1 MQAVTK
7 MTQRQKLLFC
17 MSAALGACAA
27 DTQPA
32 EPTYVLE
39 AGAAGG
45 AATDQL
51 PAERDA
57 SRAQAPKP
65 DEVGGSLQAL
75 VASRL
80 NVPVD
85 RRHFGG
91 NIVPEDL
98 FYTVGDACAD
108 GYERDSVRAGKTSGN
123 GYCEF
128 AGWESPDEHDCH
140 ARIHA
145 HTNEFWGGIW
155 CETSV
160 FERLSE
166 RTSCCAPHASPGC
179 DDSALGFP
187 DIEQCVCDRDSYCCS
202 TAWDEYCATEVS
214 AFGCAPRNYC
224 R

>member
-1 MQAVTK
+1 
-7 MTQRQKLLFC
+7 MTQRLGLLFGV
-17 MSAALGACAA
+17 SAALGACAT
-27 DTQPA
+27 DTQLA
-32 EPTYVLE
+32 EPAFLDE
-39 AGAAGG
+39 GAAGG
-45 AATDQL
+45 AAVL
-51 PAERDA
+51 HFEAERDA
-57 SRAQAPKP
+57 RREQAANEDGVGVSR
-65 DEVGGSLQAL
+65 QAL

-91 NIVPEDL
+91 NILPEDHY
-98 FYTVGDACAD
+98 FTVGELCSD
-108 GYERDSVRAGKTSGN
+108 GYERDRAEAGITSGH

-128 AGWESPDEHDCH
+128 AGWESPDEHDCR

-160 FERLSE
+160 FEKLSE
-166 RTSCCAPHASPGC
+166 RASCCDAHASPGC
-179 DDSALGFP
+179 DDSALGYP
-187 DIEQCVCDRDSYCCS
+187 DIEQCVCSRDSYCCS